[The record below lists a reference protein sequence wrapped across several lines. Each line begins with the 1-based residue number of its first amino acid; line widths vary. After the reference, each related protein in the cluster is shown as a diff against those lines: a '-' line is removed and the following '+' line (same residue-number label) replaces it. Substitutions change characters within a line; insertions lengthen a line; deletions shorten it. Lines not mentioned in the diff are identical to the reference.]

1 MKIKKYFEN
10 IKKRSGFFELFVP
23 KSGSTSLITESCY
36 RSRSAFLLHL
46 IKHNYLAVVFL
57 TKDIYHLA
65 SLHSDCVTILKIVFV
80 LIKSQYFQ
88 EEIGVFLKIVF
99 RNVRC
104 ILISFRAFSTLQTV
118 C

>member
-1 MKIKKYFEN
+1 M
-10 IKKRSGFFELFVP
+10 L
-23 KSGSTSLITESCY
+23 
-36 RSRSAFLLHL
+36 FLLHL

-65 SLHSDCVTILKIVFV
+65 SLPSDCVTILKIVFV

-88 EEIGVFLKIVF
+88 EEMGVFLKIVF